1 MHLLHTT
8 IRKMPMKA
16 GALQEKKPIFV
27 HSDLDEAGLDV
38 YEFRLLGHI
47 ARRGKCFAT
56 LTTTAKICKMSVR
69 KAQSTLKSLENRGL
83 IQKEQRKGSTDIY
96 KLAPDI
102 WDKLQTMRQEQEVDL
117 DDSRNTSNE

>member
-1 MHLLHTT
+1 MT
-8 IRKMPMKA
+8 MKA
-16 GALQEKKPIFV
+16 GALKEKKKPIFPISV
-27 HSDLDEAGLDV
+27 DSALDEAGLDV

-47 ARRGKCFAT
+47 ARRGECFAA
-56 LTTTAKICKMSVR
+56 LTTTAKICQMSVR

-83 IQKEQRKGSTDIY
+83 IEKKQRKGSTDIY

-102 WDKLQTMRQEQEVDL
+102 WDKLQTMRQEQEVDM

>member
-1 MHLLHTT
+1 
-8 IRKMPMKA
+8 MPMKA

-27 HSDLDEAGLDV
+27 HSALDEAGLDV
-38 YEFRLLGHI
+38 YEFRLLSHI

-56 LTTTAKICKMSVR
+56 LTTTAKICQMSVR

-83 IQKEQRKGSTDIY
+83 IQKKQRKGSTDIY
-96 KLAPDI
+96 NLAPDI
-102 WDKLQTMRQEQEVDL
+102 WDKLRTMRQEQEVDM